1 MANKRKD
8 KLMQAIVSTRN
19 NLLAIFLLNVE
30 KQCTLDKCI
39 VEDIYLLEVL
49 KGHVNE
55 FLNH

>member
-39 VEDIYLLEVL
+39 VEDI
-49 KGHVNE
+49 
-55 FLNH
+55 